1 MHTRHLFSFKEL
13 QIQLLCSSSGASHS
27 GVSETLLFGL
37 LILKL
42 YCICRCV
49 SIQVILA
56 VSWCWGVSE
65 EKNKSVSFVV
75 IKDVLYNNR
84 HDGNEAAVVNRF
96 SNKHVLISVEI
107 MS

>member
-1 MHTRHLFSFKEL
+1 M
-13 QIQLLCSSSGASHS
+13 QIQLLCSSSGAFHS

-42 YCICRCV
+42 YCIYKCV

-56 VSWCWGVSE
+56 VFLGGSVRG
-65 EKNKSVSFVV
+65 KNKSVSFVV
-75 IKDVLYNNR
+75 IKDVLYNNNNNR
-84 HDGNEAAVVNRF
+84 QDDGNEAAVVNRL
-96 SNKHVLISVEI
+96 SNKHVLINVEI

>member
-1 MHTRHLFSFKEL
+1 M
-13 QIQLLCSSSGASHS
+13 QIQLLCSSSGAFHS

-42 YCICRCV
+42 YCIYRCV

-56 VSWCWGVSE
+56 VFLGGSVRG
-65 EKNKSVSFVV
+65 KNKSVSFVV
-75 IKDVLYNNR
+75 IKDVLYNNNR
-84 HDGNEAAVVNRF
+84 QDDGNEAAVVNRL
-96 SNKHVLISVEI
+96 SNKHVLINVEI

>member
-1 MHTRHLFSFKEL
+1 M
-13 QIQLLCSSSGASHS
+13 QIQLLCSSSGAFHS

-42 YCICRCV
+42 YCIYTCV

-56 VSWCWGVSE
+56 VFLGISGRE
-65 EKNKSVSFVV
+65 NKSVSFVV
-75 IKDVLYNNR
+75 IKDVLYNNNNR
-84 HDGNEAAVVNRF
+84 QDDGNEAAVVNRL
-96 SNKHVLISVEI
+96 SNKHVLINVEI

>member
-1 MHTRHLFSFKEL
+1 M
-13 QIQLLCSSSGASHS
+13 QIQLLCSSSGAFHS

-42 YCICRCV
+42 YCIYKCV

-56 VSWCWGVSE
+56 VFLGISGRE
-65 EKNKSVSFVV
+65 NKSVSFVV
-75 IKDVLYNNR
+75 IKDVLYNNNNNR
-84 HDGNEAAVVNRF
+84 QDDGNEAAVVNRL
-96 SNKHVLISVEI
+96 SNKHVLINVEI

>member
-1 MHTRHLFSFKEL
+1 M
-13 QIQLLCSSSGASHS
+13 QIQLLCSSSGAFHS

-42 YCICRCV
+42 YCIYKCV

-56 VSWCWGVSE
+56 VFLGISGRE
-65 EKNKSVSFVV
+65 NKSVSFVV
-75 IKDVLYNNR
+75 IKDVLYNNNR
-84 HDGNEAAVVNRF
+84 QDDGNEAAVVNRL
-96 SNKHVLISVEI
+96 SNKHVLINVEI

>member
-1 MHTRHLFSFKEL
+1 M
-13 QIQLLCSSSGASHS
+13 QIQLLCSSSGAFHS

-42 YCICRCV
+42 YCIYRCV

-56 VSWCWGVSE
+56 VFLGISGRE
-65 EKNKSVSFVV
+65 NKSVSFVV
-75 IKDVLYNNR
+75 IKDVLYNNNR
-84 HDGNEAAVVNRF
+84 QDDGNEAAVVNRL
-96 SNKHVLISVEI
+96 SNKHVLINVEI

>member
-1 MHTRHLFSFKEL
+1 M
-13 QIQLLCSSSGASHS
+13 QIQLLCSSSGAFHS

-42 YCICRCV
+42 YCIYKCV

-56 VSWCWGVSE
+56 VFLGGSVRG
-65 EKNKSVSFVV
+65 KNKSVSFVV
-75 IKDVLYNNR
+75 IKDVLYNNNR
-84 HDGNEAAVVNRF
+84 QDDGNEAAVVNRL
-96 SNKHVLISVEI
+96 SNKHVLINVEI

>member
-1 MHTRHLFSFKEL
+1 M
-13 QIQLLCSSSGASHS
+13 QIQLLCSSSGAFHS

-42 YCICRCV
+42 YCIYKCV

-56 VSWCWGVSE
+56 VFLGISGRE
-65 EKNKSVSFVV
+65 NKSVSFVV
-75 IKDVLYNNR
+75 IKDVLYNNNNR
-84 HDGNEAAVVNRF
+84 HDDGNEAAVVNRL
-96 SNKHVLISVEI
+96 SNKHVLINVEI